1 MLKEW
6 RNLIKIFF
14 DCALLDYQLPDSNG
28 IHLLQEILHFGGTSS
43 QIIFVAGKGG
53 ETIAAQALKAGALD
67 YISKEKLSPELLS
80 QCIHNVIKVHDL
92 ELRANQTVKQYKRIV
107 ETISEII
114 FHWILKE
121 IYLLSIRL
129 SVHWALSLKN

>member
-14 DCALLDYQLPDSNG
+14 FCALLGYQLPYSNG

-43 QIIFVAGKGG
+43 PIIFVTGKGD

-92 ELRANQTVKQYKRIV
+92 ELRANQTEKQYKRIV

-114 FHWILKE
+114 IHWILKE

-129 SVHWALSLKN
+129 AVHLALNLKN

>member
-14 DCALLDYQLPDSNG
+14 DCALLDYQLPDSNR

-43 QIIFVAGKGG
+43 PIIFVTGKGG

-92 ELRANQTVKQYKRIV
+92 ELRANQTEKQYKRIV
-107 ETISEII
+107 EKISEII
-114 FHWILKE
+114 FH
-121 IYLLSIRL
+121 
-129 SVHWALSLKN
+129 

>member
-14 DCALLDYQLPDSNG
+14 DCALLDYQLPDSNR
-28 IHLLQEILHFGGTSS
+28 IYLLQEILHFGGTSS

-92 ELRANQTVKQYKRIV
+92 ELRANQTEK
-107 ETISEII
+107 TI
-114 FHWILKE
+114 
-121 IYLLSIRL
+121 
-129 SVHWALSLKN
+129 

>member
-14 DCALLDYQLPDSNG
+14 DCALLDYQLPDSNR
-28 IHLLQEILHFGGTSS
+28 IHLLQEILHFVGTSS
-43 QIIFVAGKGG
+43 PIIFVTGKGD

-92 ELRANQTVKQYKRIV
+92 ELRANQTEKQYKRIV
-107 ETISEII
+107 ETILENI
-114 FHWILKE
+114 FHWILKK

-129 SVHWALSLKN
+129 SVHLALSVKN